1 MFIKKRMN
9 YIFIIIIIILISIL
23 IYLFIY
29 DNKTKEH
36 FTEEQNI
43 EIPVKDAYLPDQI
56 DDKYLNIDYNII
68 KLYKEYL
75 DRSPDST
82 ELKKARYISQDD
94 LKMHLLNSP
103 EYDHMIHMQ
112 NNEATDNLESAI
124 SKKDLFNKISRIY
137 KKELGKEIHK
147 KLFLPLRDI
156 YIYLQFNDYLFIAL
170 LTHNKYI
177 DFEND
182 IKNSS
187 MMTKQKLLEL
197 FDKYFDLLDLKYSAN
212 DIIKHKRFNIF
223 DRFDNKEHR
232 EDNDDNDKIKYYDIK
247 TNNKDE
253 EKHKKHEDKDK
264 KDDNFIEKQIDK
276 VKDKIFDKDKIA
288 KNLDKNKNKDS
299 NIILRIY
306 DPVDYN
312 KSNKNDYRTPICNNL
327 GIKNEPYPI
336 IIGTD
341 LALNATD
348 LDKAFN
354 TTQVGSIMPKF
365 EYREYNDVI
374 IK

>member
-1 MFIKKRMN
+1 MN
-9 YIFIIIIIILISIL
+9 YIFIIIILFLICIL

-36 FTEEQNI
+36 FTEEKNI
-43 EIPVKDAYLPDQI
+43 EIPISDSYIPDQI

-68 KLYKEYL
+68 TLYKQYL

-94 LKMHLLNSP
+94 LKTHLLNSP
-103 EYDHMIHMQ
+103 EYIHMINMQ
-112 NNEATDNLESAI
+112 DNNAGDNLEGAI
-124 SKKDLFNKISRIY
+124 GKKNLFDKISRIY
-137 KKELGKEIHK
+137 KKELGRDINK
-147 KLFLPLRDI
+147 KLFLPLRDCFV
-156 YIYLQFNDYLFIAL
+156 YLQFNDYLFIAL
-170 LTHNKYI
+170 LTHNKYA
-177 DFEND
+177 DFEKD
-182 IKNSS
+182 ILNSS
-187 MMTKQKLLEL
+187 MMTKQKLLDL
-197 FDKYFDLLDLKYSAN
+197 FNNYFDLLDLKYKAN

-223 DRFDNKEHR
+223 DRFDNKEHH
-232 EDNDDNDKIKYYDIK
+232 EDNDDDNNKNEIKYYDIK

-306 DPVDYN
+306 DPIDYN